1 MGWWIVDFPT
11 LSKLSFPQSAMQ
23 QALCPEDARTNS
35 FSTLQVLSGLKIH
48 KNPKGAEIIAA

>member
-1 MGWWIVDFPT
+1 
-11 LSKLSFPQSAMQ
+11 MQ

-35 FSTLQVLSGLKIH
+35 FSTLQVLSGLKTH